1 MKKPTLIAIITS
13 FCAIAISVGLV
24 FCLHHNLLNFDPEN
38 PTTDLESSVPGDA
51 KPYNFDY
58 SWLEKGPY
66 IAHALGE
73 IQDSYYSNSY
83 EAFRFNYEAGQRLFE
98 TDFSLT
104 DDGDVVLM
112 HGAHQWET
120 NIRPSDKFAF
130 TTQNFLSFLYDG
142 KFHTLDYRKLI
153 DLMIEYPDVYVITD
167 SKYTDQAKVEQEFS
181 QIIAYALDSSDPS
194 VLDRFVV
201 QIYLPEMLD
210 WVMALYPWHS
220 VIYTLYQN
228 PDWTAENVRDFSIA
242 SGVKV
247 ITIHYSWLDEPTAKS
262 WHDAGLTIAAYT
274 VDTLDK
280 IQELRTEYDV
290 KFFYTDNLLPYT
302 YRYTETQE

>member
-1 MKKPTLIAIITS
+1 MPLAKSKTHIILTPTRPFDSTTKPGNASLRPIFPS
-13 FCAIAISVGLV
+13 
-24 FCLHHNLLNFDPEN
+24 
-38 PTTDLESSVPGDA
+38 PTTAMSS
-51 KPYNFDY
+51 
-58 SWLEKGPY
+58 WCM
-66 IAHALGE
+66 AHTSGRQTFALLT
-73 IQDSYYSNSY
+73 NS
-83 EAFRFNYEAGQRLFE
+83 LLPPKI
-98 TDFSLT
+98 S
-104 DDGDVVLM
+104 
-112 HGAHQWET
+112 
-120 NIRPSDKFAF
+120 
-130 TTQNFLSFLYDG
+130 SFLYDG